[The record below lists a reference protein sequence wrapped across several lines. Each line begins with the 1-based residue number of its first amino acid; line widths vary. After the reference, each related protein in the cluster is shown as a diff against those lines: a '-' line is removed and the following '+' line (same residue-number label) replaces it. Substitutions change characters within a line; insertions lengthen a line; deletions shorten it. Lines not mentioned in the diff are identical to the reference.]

1 MNKSDNAYKS
11 IGEVAKILNLVNK
24 KTGQIE
30 THTLRYWEKQ
40 FAHIKPS
47 VKAGGRRYYS
57 EKDLNIIKQI
67 KYLLKEKGLTI
78 NGVKKL
84 LREKDTN
91 LLDDSV
97 NLGVYKYNFDN
108 PKNIKDSIKKIAK
121 IVKELKELK

>member
-1 MNKSDNAYKS
+1 M
-11 IGEVAKILNLVNK
+11 
-24 KTGQIE
+24 
-30 THTLRYWEKQ
+30 
-40 FAHIKPS
+40 
-47 VKAGGRRYYS
+47 
-57 EKDLNIIKQI
+57 
-67 KYLLKEKGLTI
+67 LKEKGLTI